1 MHLRGLCARE
11 PGYFLFQRGNEDGE
25 VFVHYHVVKKVLA
38 LTEECEVLLRI
49 LEPVADMR
57 FCLAAACAEAVQELA
72 QHRTLAL
79 AGRKEPQGKDR
90 ATAVVTSESLE

>member
-11 PGYFLFQRGNEDGE
+11 PGYFLFQRGNKGGE

-49 LEPVADMR
+49 FEPVADMLFR
-57 FCLAAACAEAVQELA
+57 LAPTW
-72 QHRTLAL
+72 R
-79 AGRKEPQGKDR
+79 
-90 ATAVVTSESLE
+90 S